1 MHMQHTLSASLSGS
15 AVFSDL
21 ENFSDSGRPIITGRR
36 AAARLRVYIPGKLIL
51 LDGNYDC
58 TLEDISQTGVRVHC
72 DAVARKGDEGVL
84 HCMAHYVFCEVVRT
98 GNSRIALQFEEEVSL
113 SLVEDI
119 RRKNDLHR
127 KEHEDRFRT
136 MAKQWV
142 AGTIR

>member
-1 MHMQHTLSASLSGS
+1 MQLPLSTDFCGA
-15 AVFSDL
+15 ANFSVL
-21 ENFSDSGRPIITGRR
+21 ENGGNHDRPIITGRR
-36 AAARLRVYIPGKLIL
+36 AAARLRVFIPGKLIL

-72 DAVARKGDEGVL
+72 DANARKGDEGVL
-84 HCMAHYVFCEVVRT
+84 HCMALDVFCEVVRT